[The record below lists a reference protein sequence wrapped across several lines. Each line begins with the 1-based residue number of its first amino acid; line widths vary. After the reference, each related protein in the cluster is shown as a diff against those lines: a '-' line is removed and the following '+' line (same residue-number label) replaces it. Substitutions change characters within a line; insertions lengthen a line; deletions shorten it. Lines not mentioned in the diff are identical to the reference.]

1 MPVSSLLR
9 SLSYSTVCSGPCKK
23 LAPVLEALAER
34 TARSGKV
41 KFFAV
46 DVDQARELASARGV
60 KSMPTILFFR
70 DGKLVKTV
78 VGADVVAIK
87 AEVAKATM
95 NPLLSLFK
103 SEKVCSSAASARFLS
118 YPSLTAQALV
128 CSLKSLCPLCCSL
141 RAQLLVAVAVAYMGV
156 SMTPLSR
163 MLPQIA

>member
-1 MPVSSLLR
+1 MPESSLLR

-23 LAPVLEALAER
+23 LAPVLEELAER

-103 SEKVCSSAASARFLS
+103 SEKVCSSAASERFLS
-118 YPSLTAQALV
+118 YPSLTAQVLV
-128 CSLKSLCPLCCSL
+128 CSLSPF
-141 RAQLLVAVAVAYMGV
+141 APFAVPCAR
-156 SMTPLSR
+156 SS
-163 MLPQIA
+163 